1 MIDLVIIGNG
11 FDLAHVYST
20 SYKNFIDW
28 YIRKRYKLYFDSGG
42 EITEDELI
50 IINNW
55 IDKKYVEKEI
65 YYSNLNFLAKHD
77 FFGYIINNHLK
88 SDWEG
93 IEREYFKYLYK
104 LVTTSEKAEINTNVK
119 RLNNC
124 LTSIKIELVEYL
136 ENNTPKNSFSI
147 DLNGSILDSL
157 DKLFAKCKIEV
168 ARSDSRMKISDNRIV
183 LLNFN
188 YTHTASQYFDYYN
201 HKYDINENA
210 FIINIHGNLK
220 DKKSIIFGYGD
231 ESDKRYSELEES
243 GDNDILSNFKSFE
256 YLHSKEY
263 STLIG
268 LLENQKYNIH
278 IMGHSCG
285 VSDRVLLKELF
296 CTDNCQKIQIY
307 YHIKEDGS
315 NDYKDK
321 TMNISRIFPL
331 DQKAAM
337 RKKIVNIRDCKP
349 L

>member
-11 FDLAHVYST
+11 FDLAHVYCT
-20 SYKNFIDW
+20 SYKGFIDW

-42 EITEDELI
+42 VVTEDELI
-50 IINNW
+50 TINNW
-55 IDKKYVEKEI
+55 IDKKYVEEEI
-65 YYSNLNFLAKHD
+65 DYRNLNYIAKHD
-77 FFGYIINNHLK
+77 FFKDIIKDHLK

-104 LVTTSEKAEINTNVK
+104 LVTTTEKTDINTNVK
-119 RLNNC
+119 LLNKC
-124 LTSIKIELVEYL
+124 LTDIKNELIEYL
-136 ENNTPKNSFSI
+136 GTAAKNNTIFDSK
-147 DLNGSILDSL
+147 GSILDSL
-157 DKLFAKCKIEV
+157 EILFAKCKADASNSSSEGGF
-168 ARSDSRMKISDNRIV
+168 SDSKVV

-188 YTHTASQYFDYYN
+188 YTNTAKTYYQFLVQ
-201 HKYDINENA
+201 KYEIWNNA
-210 FIINIHGNLK
+210 FLINIHGNLK

-231 ESDKRYSELEES
+231 ESDRRYSEMEEI

-296 CTDNCQKIQIY
+296 CTDNCEKIQIY
-307 YHIKEDGS
+307 YHRREDES

-337 RKKIVNIRDCKP
+337 RKKIVNIRDCKS